1 MSKVLSLEDLK
12 SAIRNETCNVYE
24 RSDFGGNQE
33 GFYIEL
39 KDGGSLHVSK
49 PGRVVVD
56 YQLDE
61 VDMKRL
67 SVLALR
73 QSIDR
78 IDADRAKA
86 GRALLLAEEDLVK
99 LLKGRGVVI

>member
-12 SAIRNETCNVYE
+12 DAIRNETCNVYD

-39 KDGGSLHVSK
+39 EDGGSLHVSK
-49 PGRVVVD
+49 TGQVVIA

-73 QSIDR
+73 QSADR
-78 IDADRAKA
+78 IDADRAKI
-86 GRALLLAEEDLVK
+86 GRKLQLAETELVQ
-99 LLKGRGVVI
+99 LLTERGEL